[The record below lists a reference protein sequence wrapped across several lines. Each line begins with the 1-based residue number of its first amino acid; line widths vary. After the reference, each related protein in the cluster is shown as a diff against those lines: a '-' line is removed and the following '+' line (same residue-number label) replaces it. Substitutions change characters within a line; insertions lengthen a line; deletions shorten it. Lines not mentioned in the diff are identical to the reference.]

1 MEIAGKASYPFA
13 KAAMKLMVSILLLLV
28 SHICT
33 AQEKRVSF
41 SEIDW
46 NVQFVDAPT
55 VDSLSKVLTLPYA
68 TDLEK
73 VRSIF
78 RWITEH
84 ISYKVRGPLYMRRP
98 VPMPQDEPDDT
109 VSVLRPLS
117 ERVALNVFKRREA
130 VCDGYTRLFKTLCD
144 YAGIQS
150 EIIHGH
156 ARSNFNRVGQQ
167 FLSNHAWNAVYIDS
181 AWRLMDVTW
190 ASGYITFSNE
200 YVKKYDDYYFF
211 TPPEQF
217 VRDHY
222 PDELK
227 WTLLDNPPTVK
238 EYQHTPYKSQQF
250 VKNKIRAFKPS
261 RGIIEAAIGEEVEI
275 VLDMADIDRNNEEP
289 DPLDTDTLLAAAGKL
304 VNLQPQVAGKKLY
317 YRYPVVSDTV
327 QWLNITYRNELVM
340 RYRLDILRKD
350 SDQQAVR

>member
-1 MEIAGKASYPFA
+1 
-13 KAAMKLMVSILLLLV
+13 MKFWVSILLLLV
-28 SHICT
+28 SHVST
-33 AQEKRVSF
+33 AQARRVSF
-41 SEIDW
+41 PEIDW
-46 NVQFVDAPT
+46 KVQFVEAPT
-55 VDSLSKVLTLPYA
+55 LDSLSKALTLPYS

-84 ISYKVRGPLYMRRP
+84 ISYKVRGPLYLRRP
-98 VPMPQDEPDDT
+98 APMLLDEPDDT
-109 VSVLRPLS
+109 SSVLKPLS

-144 YAGIQS
+144 YAGLPS

-156 ARSNFNRVGQQ
+156 ARTDFNRSGQQ

-181 AWRLMDVTW
+181 AWRLLDVTL
-190 ASGYITFSNE
+190 ASGYISFRDE

-211 TPPEQF
+211 TPPEHF

-222 PDELK
+222 PDELR

-238 EYQHTPYKSQQF
+238 EFQHTPFKSQQF

-261 RGIIEAAIGEEVEI
+261 RGIIEAAMGEEVEI
-275 VLDMADIDRNNEEP
+275 VLDMADVDNNTEEP
-289 DPLDTDTLLAAAGKL
+289 DPLDTDTLLAATGKL

-350 SDQQAVR
+350 SDQQVVS